1 MSLAEQAQTIN
12 TGIDSVKQN
21 LRIAL
26 QGKNVTV
33 PTSAKLKDYS
43 TYVSQVKVGI
53 DTSNATAVSADIR
66 SGKTAYVKG
75 SLVTGNMQNVSL
87 YQDGYLTIAIN
98 SGYSVGGSLTLT
110 DSNLLSANILQGKT
124 IFGVSGSI
132 DLSNLLPENIK
143 SGVTINGITGTY
155 EGGGSTTD
163 KQVLVL
169 SGFSSSET
177 AIYGVD
183 LNGEYVLVSADVPSY
198 DRVWVCEANGVQL
211 MYKSAWGYWG
221 LINNTASGGN
231 TYTYGEGDNPYKADG
246 SSAQWQTQG
255 ANISATAVVK
265 GSNNGGDS
273 GGDTSNADYIVSGAV
288 SVPEVNGEYVQDG
301 TLNDSPKYVN
311 TSNSNA
317 IIRFDSLV
325 GWSVFYMG
333 QPKYTTMDTTSA
345 TPPVSATWKYGSET
359 VTVTTG
365 GSDSGGGSTA
375 DYIVSGASNAS
386 VNGDYVENGTHN
398 GRPKYTNGTC
408 DMVWIQSGYDGYW
421 AIGAVGYDGGAA
433 PYCSCFQDTPTP
445 PTTGWSGNVTVT
457 QG

>member
-43 TYVSQVKVGI
+43 TYVSQVQVGI

-87 YQDGYLTIAIN
+87 YQNGYLTVAIN
-98 SGYSVGGSLTLT
+98 SGYSAGGSLTLT
-110 DSNLLSANILQGKT
+110 DSNLIASNILQGKT

-265 GSNNGGDS
+265 GSNNGGS
-273 GGDTSNADYIVSGAV
+273 GGGTSNADYIVSG
-288 SVPEVNGEYVQDG
+288 S
-301 TLNDSPKYVN
+301 
-311 TSNSNA
+311 
-317 IIRFDSLV
+317 
-325 GWSVFYMG
+325 
-333 QPKYTTMDTTSA
+333 
-345 TPPVSATWKYGSET
+345 
-359 VTVTTG
+359 
-365 GSDSGGGSTA
+365 STA
-375 DYIVSGASNAS
+375 E
-386 VNGDYVENGTHN
+386 VNGDYYDTGETINN
-398 GRPKYTNGTC
+398 AKSYTNGSYYMYRFYFAGTLYKWC
-408 DMVWIQSGYDGYW
+408 ISTNLGTNAGFVHSSGTTGES
-421 AIGAVGYDGGAA
+421 I
-433 PYCSCFQDTPTP
+433 TEP
-445 PTTGWSGNVTVT
+445 PTTGWSGGITVT

>member
-43 TYVSQVKVGI
+43 TYVSQVQVGI

-155 EGGGSTTD
+155 EG
-163 KQVLVL
+163 
-169 SGFSSSET
+169 E
-177 AIYGVD
+177 
-183 LNGEYVLVSADVPSY
+183 NG
-198 DRVWVCEANGVQL
+198 
-211 MYKSAWGYWG
+211 
-221 LINNTASGGN
+221 
-231 TYTYGEGDNPYKADG
+231 
-246 SSAQWQTQG
+246 
-255 ANISATAVVK
+255 
-265 GSNNGGDS
+265 GGDS
-273 GGDTSNADYIVSGAV
+273 GGDSNIKLVVSNAGSSNVNGVYTQYTGSDYIAYKNESTDIYLWLNPNYLDRASWIFSPSINYPETSGWLYGATDNGSQSPIGLGFYRFGGSGDMPIVELYQDGSGSEGGTSNADYIVSGSSTA
-288 SVPEVNGEYVQDG
+288 EVNGNYYDTGE
-301 TLNDSPKYVN
+301 TRN
-311 TSNSNA
+311 NA
-317 IIRFDSLV
+317 KS
-325 GWSVFYMG
+325 
-333 QPKYTTMDTTSA
+333 
-345 TPPVSATWKYGSET
+345 
-359 VTVTTG
+359 
-365 GSDSGGGSTA
+365 
-375 DYIVSGASNAS
+375 
-386 VNGDYVENGTHN
+386 
-398 GRPKYTNGTC
+398 YTNGSYYMYRCPFVGTSYKWYINTNLGSN
-408 DMVWIQSGYDGYW
+408 VGFVHSSGTTGES
-421 AIGAVGYDGGAA
+421 I
-433 PYCSCFQDTPTP
+433 TEP
-445 PTTGWSGNVTVT
+445 PTTGWSDGVTVT
-457 QG
+457 KG

>member
-43 TYVSQVKVGI
+43 TYVSQVQVGI

-98 SGYSVGGSLTLT
+98 IGYSVGGSLTLT

-155 EGGGSTTD
+155 EGDGSTTD

-231 TYTYGEGDNPYKADG
+231 TYTYGEGNNPYKADG
-246 SSAQWQTQG
+246 SSAQWKTQG

-265 GSNNGGDS
+265 GSNNGGE
-273 GGDTSNADYIVSGAV
+273 GGSTVDYIVSGA
-288 SVPEVNGEYVQDG
+288 G
-301 TLNDSPKYVN
+301 TDV
-311 TSNSNA
+311 
-317 IIRFDSLV
+317 
-325 GWSVFYMG
+325 
-333 QPKYTTMDTTSA
+333 
-345 TPPVSATWKYGSET
+345 
-359 VTVTTG
+359 
-365 GSDSGGGSTA
+365 
-375 DYIVSGASNAS
+375 
-386 VNGDYVENGTHN
+386 VNGDYVAYESSWTSYKHT
-398 GRPKYTNGTC
+398 TN
-408 DMVWIQSGYDGYW
+408 DIWLWYDSNLMKWYICMTGP
-421 AIGAVGYDGGAA
+421 G
-433 PYCSCFQDTPTP
+433 
-445 PTTGWSGNVTVT
+445 TTGVAEVYYETPVDCPDPTIAGWFTSTPAGSDPVPTVT
-457 QG
+457 KG